1 MTYWILPWNKDVYD
15 LPQCLIDFGFV
26 EWRQQNKLTV
36 GDVVFLYC
44 SSSVRQIMYMMRV
57 SKIDIPYSDSINDE
71 YLFNYRYN
79 LKETDLYSR
88 FEMIAQAS
96 RNNRE
101 LSYSRLR
108 ELGLTSHLQGGI
120 KVPEGLLSH
129 ILENFDVVFD
139 DLTCTYTEGT
149 SHNIS
154 VTSYERNDKARMACL
169 SHFGYTCQICGIN
182 FEEKYGNVGKDFI
195 HVHHK
200 NFISTMGGQEHEINP
215 LTDLIPV
222 CPNCHAMLHRKI
234 DGAYL
239 SPYELKEILSNG

>member
-1 MTYWILPWNKDVYD
+1 MKYWILPWNKDVYN

-26 EWRQQNKLTV
+26 EWRQQNKLAV

-44 SSSVRQIMYMMRV
+44 SSPVSQIMYMMRV

-71 YLFNYRYN
+71 YLFNYRYK

-120 KVPEGLLSH
+120 NVPEGLLSH

-169 SHFGYTCQICGIN
+169 SQFGYTCQICGIN

-222 CPNCHAMLHRKI
+222 CPNCHAMLHRKLN
-234 DGAYL
+234 GKYL
-239 SPYELKEILSNG
+239 KPEELKSLLS

>member
-1 MTYWILPWNKDVYD
+1 MSYWILPWNKDVYN

-44 SSSVRQIMYMMRV
+44 SSPVRQIMYMMRV

-71 YLFNYRYN
+71 YLFNYRYK

-120 KVPEGLLSH
+120 NVPEGLLSH

>member
-1 MTYWILPWNKDVYD
+1 
-15 LPQCLIDFGFV
+15 
-26 EWRQQNKLTV
+26 
-36 GDVVFLYC
+36 
-44 SSSVRQIMYMMRV
+44 MRV

-71 YLFNYRYN
+71 YLFNYRYK

-120 KVPEGLLSH
+120 NVPEGLLSH

-222 CPNCHAMLHRKI
+222 CPNCHAMLHRKLN
-234 DGAYL
+234 GKYL
-239 SPYELKEILSNG
+239 KPEELKSLLS